1 MPMMRTAADVH
12 NNPKEL
18 VETIRVLHFV
28 DGVEQTELKGEGN
41 AICEFDVLSQVLLEL
56 EAF

>member
-1 MPMMRTAADVH
+1 MPADVH

-18 VETIRVLHFV
+18 VEPIRVLHFV
-28 DGVEQTELKGEGN
+28 GSVEQTELKGEGD
-41 AICEFDVLSQVLLEL
+41 AIGKLDVLSKVLLIL